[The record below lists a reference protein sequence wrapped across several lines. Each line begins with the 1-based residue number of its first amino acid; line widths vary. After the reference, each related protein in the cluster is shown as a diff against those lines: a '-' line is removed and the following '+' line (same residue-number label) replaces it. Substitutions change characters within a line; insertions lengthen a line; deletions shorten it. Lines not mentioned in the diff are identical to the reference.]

1 MLGVKNGK
9 NGGYVEP
16 FGRWGALERDI
27 SEGLS
32 QRGTGERLWSVC
44 EEMVKEFM

>member
-16 FGRWGALERDI
+16 FGRWGDG
-27 SEGLS
+27 SKDVFEGLME
-32 QRGTGERLWSVC
+32 RGTGERLWVF
-44 EEMVKEFM
+44 VRRW